1 MKTFLHACD
10 MINEYVGRFVGL
22 TLVIPCTLLIAIEVF
37 LRYVL
42 NMPTMWGMPTAQF
55 IFGIIS
61 VLAGGYTLLHQEH
74 VTMDIIYKRLPMR
87 MRAMMDLF
95 TSIIFFL
102 FAGAMLWKGTEFAWS
117 SIVSSETYG
126 QLWNPVIYPFKIMIP
141 VGAFLIL
148 LQGLAK
154 FIRDFMFLMGKGS
167 K

>member
-1 MKTFLHACD
+1 

-22 TLVIPCTLLIAIEVF
+22 LLVIPCTLLIAVEVF
-37 LRYVL
+37 LRYIL

-61 VLAGGYTLLHQEH
+61 VLAGGYTLLYREH
-74 VTMDIIYKRLPMR
+74 VTMDIVYKRLSVR
-87 MRAMMDLF
+87 KRAVMDLF

-102 FAGAMLWKGTEFAWS
+102 FAGAMLWKGAEFAWS
-117 SIVSSETYG
+117 SILSGETYG
-126 QLWNPVIYPFKIMIP
+126 QLWNPIIYPFKIMIP

-154 FIRDFMFLMGKGS
+154 FIRDFMLLMRKVD